1 MIENEFFFSS
11 RLIKI
16 CIKFSIVKSTNKKV
30 RSSKMLINREGISKI
45 GVATRWK

>member
-1 MIENEFFFSS
+1 MNFFFSS

-16 CIKFSIVKSTNKKV
+16 CIKFSIVKSRNKKV